1 MVKYQQ
7 ENSDK
12 EKMASMKNR
21 EKTECEKLWAEEK
34 YLVLSKSQNIY
45 KQIREYLKVEPKL
58 ENLKEMI
65 EAAKRLPEN
74 RTEGINAFQ
83 HIWGYFK
90 KEAEPEEKIRFLE
103 LIADYQKENI
113 EQEAIIRYIQELL
126 LKYPNSYLQNSS
138 IIKEMK
144 NKENR

>member
-21 EKTECEKLWAEEK
+21 EKTECEKLWTEEK

-58 ENLKEMI
+58 ESLKEMI

-74 RTEGINAFQ
+74 RMEGINAFQ